1 MRFLRRNM
9 AHSSQEA
16 IDMNPNMLLSLCA
29 YNTYANRLV
38 LDTMKRMSAEELT
51 RQSSPSHGTAQA
63 LLMHM
68 LGTELFFFK
77 LCQGQTLPVPTGDVP
92 TLAQLYD
99 AVNLYSK
106 EEETFIQSLDEAGL
120 EREVSFPIAQ
130 RTFHLPVWQL
140 LTQAFMHATHH
151 RGELSIVLTQLGYP
165 LPTLDIIIPFI
176 QQSGQEWPFQ

>member
-1 MRFLRRNM
+1 MRFPRRSM
-9 AHSSQEA
+9 AHYSQEA
-16 IDMNPNMLLSLCA
+16 IHMNPNMLLSLCT

-38 LDTMKRMSAEELT
+38 LDTMKRMSAEELA
-51 RQSSPSHGTAQA
+51 RSSSPSHGTAQA

-77 LCQGQTLPVPTGDVP
+77 LCQGQTLSAPTGDVP
-92 TLAQLYD
+92 TIVQMCD

-106 EEETFIQSLDEAGL
+106 EEETFIQSLDESGL
-120 EREVSFPIAQ
+120 NREVSFPIAQ
-130 RTFHLPVWQL
+130 CIFHLPVWQL
-140 LTQAFMHATHH
+140 LTQAFMQATHH

-176 QQSGQEWPFQ
+176 HQSGQEWPFQ